1 MRRAGLS
8 RSGRDARMGS
18 WTGGISV
25 QTFAIGVLLAVPG
38 ALPQAAPRD
47 LKAFFLRTCATCHG
61 ADGSGRS
68 PTGQRLVGRALAD
81 AKWQARQKDSDLVKV
96 IYLGKG
102 AMPGYKGQLTED
114 EVKQMVA
121 DVVRPLAL
129 KK

>member
-1 MRRAGLS
+1 MTLHRSILNAILACAAMAGRAG
-8 RSGRDARMGS
+8 D
-18 WTGGISV
+18 V
-25 QTFAIGVLLAVPG
+25 Q
-38 ALPQAAPRD
+38 APARD

-61 ADGSGRS
+61 ADGSGRA

-81 AKWQARQKDSDLVKV
+81 AKWQAKQKDSDLVKV

-102 AMPGYKGQLTED
+102 SMPGYKGQLSEE
-114 EVKQMVA
+114 EVKLMVA

>member
-1 MRRAGLS
+1 MRLS
-8 RSGRDARMGS
+8 P
-18 WTGGISV
+18 
-25 QTFAIGVLLAVPG
+25 FLLAPSLAAAF
-38 ALPQAAPRD
+38 ALQARAEAQAPAKD

-61 ADGSGRS
+61 ADGSGRA